1 MNYVF
6 DGIIGRYELKN
17 AYAVLLEEDH
27 YVSPDFIYVLS
38 KMIESHHVFCPV
50 CKVITLGFYLKNY
63 KTYEKDIDKLGIN
76 SWFSSKHNMGMA
88 INADTW
94 DEIRN
99 CSRVIILSFYFHI
112 LLICSFSVV
121 TMITIG
127 IGHCSRLVSNACTKN

>member
-6 DGIIGRYELKN
+6 DGIINRYGLED

-38 KMIESHHVFCPV
+38 KMIESHHVLCPA

-63 KTYEKDIDKLGIN
+63 KSYQKDIDKLGVN

-88 INADTW
+88 INSDTW

-99 CSRVIILSFYFHI
+99 CSRVGVIIFS
-112 LLICSFSVV
+112 LLMFGLLAV
-121 TMITIG
+121 
-127 IGHCSRLVSNACTKN
+127 LWL